1 MKEEIKRWWKLT
13 EKDLD
18 AAQYKYEGKKYY
30 IAVFLCEQAV
40 EKAFKALWLK
50 EKNGEIP
57 KVHNLLFFFKEL
69 NIPEKFRTTCE
80 DLTGSYIGTRY
91 PTEIDLRFSKED
103 VEVLLMNTKG
113 IIKWAKEKILS

>member
-1 MKEEIKRWWKLT
+1 MKEEIKLWWKLA

-18 AAQYKYEGKKYY
+18 AAQYNHEGKKYY
-30 IAVFLCEQAV
+30 VAVFLCEQAV
-40 EKAFKALWLK
+40 EKALKALWLK
-50 EKNGEIP
+50 EKNAEIP
-57 KVHNLLFFFKEL
+57 KVHDLLFFFKEL

-103 VEVLLMNTKG
+103 VAVLLNITKE
-113 IIKWAKEKILS
+113 IIKWVKERI